1 MTFGYNDTGSS
12 VFKEITDKDMGEVTR
27 HAYMLHGTQ
36 IVKETVFVDG
46 VESYTLIYLYDES
59 EAPVGM
65 RYRSYVP
72 SMTICSKRF
81 FRAISLRSI
90 TRANQNLSLQLR

>member
-1 MTFGYNDTGSS
+1 
-12 VFKEITDKDMGEVTR
+12 MGEVTR
-27 HAYMLHGTQ
+27 RAYTLNGTQ

-46 VESYTLIYLYDES
+46 VESYTLIYLYDER

-72 SMTICSKRF
+72 SMTICSKRI

-90 TRANQNLSLQLR
+90 TRAEPKSQFAITMIGERQLFRW